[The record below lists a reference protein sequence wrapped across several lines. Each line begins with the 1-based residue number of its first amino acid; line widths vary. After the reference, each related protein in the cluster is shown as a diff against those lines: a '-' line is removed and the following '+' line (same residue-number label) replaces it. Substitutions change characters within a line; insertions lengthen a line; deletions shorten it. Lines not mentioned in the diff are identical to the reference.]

1 MTITQLEYI
10 IAVNEHRNFVK
21 AAEKCNVTQPTLSM
35 QIQKLER
42 TLGVKIFN
50 RSQLPVS
57 PTPIG
62 ETIIE
67 QAKIVLAENQKIY
80 AIAKNAKA

>member
-10 IAVNEHRNFVK
+10 IAVNEFRNFVK

-50 RSQLPVS
+50 RTQLPVS
-57 PTPIG
+57 PTAIG

-80 AIAKNAKA
+80 EIAKNAKA